1 VDFPIENSD
10 FPSTSNIYLV
20 GGIPTPL
27 KNMSSSMGRM
37 TSHILGK
44 IKAMFETTNQI
55 YNAYPLVNIQ
65 KDTKRLQNIYINYQ
79 WAIVYSYVS
88 LPEGMYRS
96 CCMSMLMLCNL
107 FKQKAVKTW
116 CCNIKP

>member
-1 VDFPIENSD
+1 
-10 FPSTSNIYLV
+10 
-20 GGIPTPL
+20 
-27 KNMSSSMGRM
+27 MGRM

-107 FKQKAVKTW
+107 FKTKSSQDLVLQHKTVVFTFVYPQIYVSEKLQSDSDSNHLS
-116 CCNIKP
+116 C